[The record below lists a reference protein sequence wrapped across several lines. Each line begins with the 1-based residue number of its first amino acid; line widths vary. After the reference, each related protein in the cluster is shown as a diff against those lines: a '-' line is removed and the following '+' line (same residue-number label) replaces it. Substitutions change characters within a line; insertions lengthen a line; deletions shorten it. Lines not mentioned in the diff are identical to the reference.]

1 MRYLHLP
8 AALVKESTLPRPP
21 SVNFF
26 VFEKHVTE
34 VGFYPKFLM
43 PSVDLFFLFNFSFSW
58 TLNFQAQFCV
68 LPYIYI
74 YVNIYLFISPFV
86 PLF

>member
-1 MRYLHLP
+1 M
-8 AALVKESTLPRPP
+8 
-21 SVNFF
+21 
-26 VFEKHVTE
+26 TE

-43 PSVDLFFLFNFSFSW
+43 PSVDLFFPFNFSFSW

-68 LPYIYI
+68 FPYI